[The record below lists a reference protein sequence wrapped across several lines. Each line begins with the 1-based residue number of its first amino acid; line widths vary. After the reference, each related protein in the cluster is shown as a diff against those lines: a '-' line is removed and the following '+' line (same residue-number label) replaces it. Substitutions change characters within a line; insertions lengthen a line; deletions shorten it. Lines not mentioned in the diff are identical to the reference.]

1 MTRSQAKIDIGAR
14 GDAELVV
21 QPLAPVDAEHE
32 HELTRRV
39 EQRGLGARA
48 HGDRQRAL
56 SVGPDEA
63 REQRRLEL
71 VDLGRGRGAAAVRL
85 QPARDDAERRVQ
97 QRRVGRAARP
107 RRRAAPSDSC
117 SRFFLD
123 ANTGAAAAA
132 ATAKEATAWRSRGRG
147 ATRRTCGSARVARG
161 RSSKAPKRL

>member
-107 RRRAAPSDSC
+107 RRRAALGQPLPLLLG
-117 SRFFLD
+117 RQHGRRRRRRYGKRRQRGARED
-123 ANTGAAAAA
+123 AALRGARAAA
-132 ATAKEATAWRSRGRG
+132 RG
-147 ATRRTCGSARVARG
+147 
-161 RSSKAPKRL
+161 